1 MLSRATLVRLGY
13 RTNIAARA
21 LASGR
26 TRIVLLVLPDWPLDF
41 NLRRNI
47 EEASL
52 ALDEAGYALITY
64 TPHPTGHSR
73 PLWETL
79 QPDVVMSMTPFAP
92 GQAESIR
99 VAGVA
104 RLIPD
109 PDAPVGEEY
118 PRDGPVLQLRHLF
131 ELGHRSIAFAGAA
144 DPRVADL
151 VALRRRRANDT
162 AAARGLSALPLPTSD
177 IELTDASASGAIAR
191 WREAGVTAVAAY
203 NDDVAAALVGAGLRM
218 GLALPR
224 DLSVIGH
231 DDTPLASMF
240 EPRLS
245 TISGHTVGLDR
256 YLAGSRSARSRNG
269 RCPLPDPSCVSRSC
283 PGRRPF
289 PSTRRPKENGCPAA
303 GATSHV
309 DVDCPSHPGPWLEDH
324 QEQDATPPNRVAK
337 PNPGSRW
344 MANRDGPLKCTNA
357 KAPVNLAIH

>member
-1 MLSRATLVRLGY
+1 MSQTTSTRRVTAADIARSLGISRATVGFVLNDTPGQTISEATRTRVLDEAKRLGY

-26 TRIVLLVLPDWPLDF
+26 SRIVLLVLPDWPLDF

-99 VAGVA
+99 AAGVT

-118 PRDGPVLQLRHLF
+118 PEDGPVLQVRHLF
-131 ELGHRSIAFAGAA
+131 ELGHRSIAFAGSA

-151 VALRRRRANDT
+151 VALRRRRAND
-162 AAARGLSALPLPTSD
+162 AAAALGLPPLPSAD
-177 IELTDASASGAIAR
+177 IQLTDASAGGAIDG
-191 WREAGVTAVAAY
+191 WRAAGITAVAAY

-218 GLALPR
+218 GLSLPR

-240 EPRLS
+240 QPRIS
-245 TISGHTVGLDR
+245 TISVNTVGLGRYFAGLALSAVEDR
-256 YLAGSRSARSRNG
+256 PLPLAG
-269 RCPLPDPSCVSRSC
+269 PEL
-283 PGRRPF
+283 
-289 PSTRRPKENGCPAA
+289 
-303 GATSHV
+303 
-309 DVDCPSHPGPWLEDH
+309 
-324 QEQDATPPNRVAK
+324 RVALV
-337 PNPGSRW
+337 PRAST
-344 MANRDGPLKCTNA
+344 ASHD
-357 KAPVNLAIH
+357 